1 MEVRWE
7 MVTNVEIEEKGKG
20 KLVFHDSDERAII
33 IPRRAYAAILDAI
46 IDIAGP
52 GASGP
57 LYRIG
62 KRIGE
67 GLLGEMKTLMEQ
79 EHRRMN
85 IEDTVKTYIE
95 LLESLGFGK
104 IEIVDLGDES
114 ATIKMYEPPSMTGI
128 RKIDGK
134 VLEHFKRGGRICFIE
149 AGMIAAVF
157 EGLLGGKF
165 RGVEVEHGGLD
176 DPYCIIKVERIQ

>member
-7 MVTNVEIEEKGKG
+7 MVPHVEIEAKGKG
-20 KLVFHDSDERAII
+20 ELVFHDAKERVII
-33 IPRRAYAAILDAI
+33 IPRRAYAAILDAL

-67 GLLGEMKTLMEQ
+67 GLLGEMKSLMEQ
-79 EHRRMN
+79 EHMKMN
-85 IEDTVKTYIE
+85 IENTVKTYID

-104 IEIVDLGDES
+104 IEIVDLNGKS

-128 RKIDGK
+128 ASIDGK
-134 VLEHFKRGGRICFIE
+134 ALEHLKRGGRICFIE

-157 EGLLGGKF
+157 EGILGGKF
-165 RGVEVEHGGLD
+165 RGVELEHGDLEN
-176 DPYCIIKVERIQ
+176 PYCIIKVERIQ

>member
-1 MEVRWE
+1 
-7 MVTNVEIEEKGKG
+7 MVPHVEIKEKGKG
-20 KLVFHDSDERAII
+20 KLVLQDSDERVII

-46 IDIAGP
+46 IEIAGP

-79 EHRRMN
+79 EHRKMN

-104 IEIVDLGDES
+104 IEIVNLNSKS
-114 ATIKMYEPPSMTGI
+114 ATIKMHEPPSLVGI
-128 RKIDGK
+128 RRIDGK
-134 VLEHFKRGGRICFIE
+134 ALEHLQRGGRICFIE

-165 RGVEVEHGGLD
+165 RGMEIEHGDLD
-176 DPYCIIKVERIQ
+176 NPYCIIKVERIQ